1 MKKWLSLIV
10 MSSVLLGAAYFA
22 TATESARKMSRI
34 EAARTALAEIDAML
48 IQDVS
53 NDELLAKRAA
63 VVAELAELGEAAPAF
78 SNGADE
84 GKFRALA
91 EEQERASTDPAYYER
106 LLERHN
112 DGSLLSD
119 RERLELLQSGLLK
132 GKDDPA
138 YIALV
143 SQSSGPE
150 ARHASLYARMQTGE
164 QLTPSEKEELV
175 ASEFLAEI
183 EGSRD
188 GRTPLDAQG
197 GPNVYGYRWVDNLG
211 GDTAT
216 YAWEEPNAPIEL
228 TAISSS
234 DDASASVPF
243 GFTFN
248 FFGTNYTSGWA
259 STNGVFGLSAS
270 NTSWSNGC
278 PASGI
283 TVAAIMPYF
292 DDGNTSTGAS
302 SDGGRVVYQQY
313 ADHVTITWDSVGT
326 CCTNGTDLLDYQ
338 LQLWNDGR
346 IKLQYRQIQKISGT
360 SANGISPTI
369 GIQNTSAAG
378 LDQLNYYCST
388 AADSAYTNNLDGRAV
403 WFYQLF
409 NNNDFRTVSVVS
421 PSPLRVSPSQVMNI
435 VGQFRNI
442 GNNAQSAPVKYRFNG
457 GPVVSENT
465 AVLALNQSEDHDF
478 AGTETAPASVGDYEL
493 LMYTDLATDQD
504 RTNDTLR
511 VTVQVRD
518 CYDEAQADA
527 FVDAGTTCGAI
538 NDWANTC
545 LGTADASEDYIYRW
559 TTSTNGAWNIQL
571 IASTTTTRGLVVS
584 TSCPPDS
591 FNCIRFA
598 NISQD
603 TVTLSC
609 VPLAAGTYYIMVD
622 RSTGCDAYT
631 LTTSPCTAIGRCCY
645 DGGNSCAN
653 NGAYD
658 CSVLGG
664 VWDGT
669 TTCEASPCPLFI
681 DGGNTCAEAPL
692 LPVPATV
699 RGTLVGGTDND
710 PNFDCESNFNG
721 DDYLGSNTAPD
732 KWYKVVGTG
741 NIIVVSLCNSYTTFD
756 SQLLVTCSSDCQNF
770 TCVGGNDDAFTAG
783 CTVSSTRSVEWFCS
797 ELGREYYVMVDGYG
811 SGTGGPYELAIRD
824 SVPCVNYVDC
834 APEGRCCYLL
844 NGVAACTDN
853 MAAECSALGGQWND
867 AASCATSPCPVGR
880 CCYLDNGIG
889 ACATNTQLECNAL
902 SGQWTSTTT
911 CEAAPCPVGRC
922 CYDNGDACANLM
934 QIECT
939 ALGGLW
945 DAGLTCEANPCPQI
959 LQGSDACAGAVLVPA
974 LGQTYVGTNVGY
986 TAETGLPACA
996 TWYGAT
1002 VGGVWYNI
1010 IGTGNTMTVA
1020 LCDALTIYDSEIGVF
1035 CGETCESLLCVAN
1048 DDDFCTTPALASQL
1062 SFCSVA
1068 NAEYKLLITAFGSG
1082 TGTFAFTVSDDGT
1095 PCQPTVACPVTVVP
1109 CLPVTDLRAYVVSA
1123 GNAPNFIQLHFTAP
1137 QDANYKI
1144 WYSTNP
1150 NNDGNPDDGLDPQFI
1165 LDDTV
1170 PALNGASVVYDGA
1183 AGFDGYRYYVVT
1195 ADCSGN

>member
-34 EAARTALAEIDAML
+34 ETARTALAEIDALL

-78 SNGADE
+78 SNGVDE
-84 GKFRALA
+84 GKLRALA
-91 EEQERASTDPAYYER
+91 EEQERASADPAYYER

-132 GKDDPA
+132 GEDDPA

-143 SQSSGPE
+143 SQSSGPD
-150 ARHASLYARMQTGE
+150 ARHASLYARMQAGE
-164 QLTPSEKEELV
+164 QLTPSEKEDLL

-188 GRTPLDAQG
+188 GRTPLDNTG
-197 GPNVYGYRWVDNLG
+197 GPNVYGYRWVDNLS

-234 DDASASVPF
+234 DDAAASVPL
-243 GFTFN
+243 GFTFT
-248 FFGTNYTSGWA
+248 FFGTAYTSGWA
-259 STNGVFGLSAS
+259 STNGVFALSATNS
-270 NTSWSNGC
+270 SFSNGC
-278 PASGI
+278 PVSGLS
-283 TVAAIMPYF
+283 VSAVMPYF

-326 CCTNGTDLLDYQ
+326 CCTSGSDLLDYQ
-338 LQLWNDGR
+338 LQLWNDGK

-360 SANGISPTI
+360 SASGVSPTI
-369 GIQNTSAAG
+369 GIQNTTAAG
-378 LDQLNYYCST
+378 SDQLNYYCST

-409 NNNDFRTVSVVS
+409 NDNDFRTVSVVS

-435 VGQFRNI
+435 VGRFRNI

-465 AVLALNQSEDHDF
+465 AVLSLNQSEDHDF

-493 LMYTDLATDQD
+493 LFYTDLATDQD

-527 FVDAGTTCGAI
+527 FVDAGTTCGAV

-545 LGTADASEDYIYRW
+545 LGTADGSEDYIYRW

-622 RSTGCDAYT
+622 RSSGCDAYT
-631 LTTSPCTAIGRCCY
+631 MTTSPCTAIGRCCY

-669 TTCEASPCPLFI
+669 TTCEATPCPLFI
-681 DGGNTCAEAPL
+681 DGGNTCATAPL
-692 LPVPATV
+692 VPVPATI
-699 RGTLVGGTDND
+699 RGNTVGAGDND
-710 PNFDCESNFNG
+710 PGTQCALGSTDPYE
-721 DDYLGSNTAPD
+721 GSNTAPD
-732 KWYKVVGTG
+732 EWYRIVGTG
-741 NIIVVSLCNSYTTFD
+741 NQITVSLCSGYTAFD
-756 SQLLVTCSSDCQNF
+756 TQILVVCSADCQNF
-770 TCVGGNDDAFTAG
+770 TCVAGNDDAFTSCPVAG
-783 CTVSSTRSVEWFCS
+783 SRSIATFCS
-797 ELGREYYVMVDGYG
+797 ELGATYYVVVDGWSAG
-811 SGTGGPYELAIRD
+811 SGNFELLITQGAACGD
-824 SVPCVNYVDC
+824 FVDC

-844 NGVAACTDN
+844 NGIATCTDN
-853 MAAECSALGGQWND
+853 MAAECTALGGQWND

-880 CCYLDNGIG
+880 CCYDNG
-889 ACATNTQLECNAL
+889 N
-902 SGQWTSTTT
+902 S
-911 CEAAPCPVGRC
+911 
-922 CYDNGDACANLM
+922 CANVI

-939 ALGGLW
+939 TLGGMW

-959 LQGSDACAGAVLVPA
+959 LQGSDACVDAVTVPA
-974 LGQTYVGTNVGY
+974 FVGTYVGTNVGATPEANIPVCGDVYNTLSPGIWY
-986 TAETGLPACA
+986 TFT
-996 TWYGAT
+996 
-1002 VGGVWYNI
+1002 
-1010 IGTGNTMTVA
+1010 GTGNSMTVTTCHP
-1020 LCDALTIYDSEIGVF
+1020 LSNFDTEIFVF
-1035 CGETCESLLCVAN
+1035 CNNCDTLMCVGG
-1048 DDDFCTTPALASQL
+1048 DDDDPLCTSPSTLRSTFT
-1062 SFCSVA
+1062 FCSVQD
-1068 NAEYKLLITAFGSG
+1068 AEYLVLIGPWSTA
-1082 TGTFAFTVSDDGT
+1082 TGTIEFSVTDDGT
-1095 PCQPTVACPVTVVP
+1095 PCVPTVQCPVTTIP

-1144 WYSTNP
+1144 WYSTIP

-1170 PALNGASVVYDGA
+1170 PALSGASVVVDGDV
-1183 AGFDGYRYYVVT
+1183 GFDGYRYYVVT
-1195 ADCSGN
+1195 SDCGGN